1 MPEHRFRL
9 SRLRTATMCLTG
21 VETAINGLGVY
32 GHILSS
38 GSFAEIRTTAN
49 GATVVN
55 GANYIVSG
63 FYEVGK

>member
-1 MPEHRFRL
+1 
-9 SRLRTATMCLTG
+9 MCLTG